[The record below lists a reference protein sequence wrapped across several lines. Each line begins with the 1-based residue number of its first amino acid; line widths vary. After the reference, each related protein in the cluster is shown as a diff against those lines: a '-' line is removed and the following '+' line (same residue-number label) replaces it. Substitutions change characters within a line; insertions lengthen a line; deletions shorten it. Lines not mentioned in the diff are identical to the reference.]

1 MAKSYFVLATK
12 DRLSMHKIFERLFQY
27 MEGIWNIS
35 DSRSFISSISRE
47 ENLFFKY
54 NIGDDDDELLWWY
67 D

>member
-1 MAKSYFVLATK
+1 MLATK

-47 ENLFFKY
+47 ENLFFDY